1 MYADW
6 LLNESRWSRTA
17 YSYQK
22 AALLCMLGNDLTL
35 DEKAEIE
42 NLMRCSYIFL
52 SVCLITKRL
61 SRSRCGGL

>member
-6 LLNESRWSRTA
+6 LLNESRWSRTT

-22 AALLCMLGNDLTL
+22 AAMLCMLGNDLTL

-42 NLMRCSYIFL
+42 NLMRWSYIFL
-52 SVCLITKRL
+52 SGCLITDK
-61 SRSRCGGL
+61 S